1 MAKRPENATINS
13 LPYVASDMVGSNVMS
28 SLMILI
34 GVFFPSV
41 TGIMAG
47 SNRSGD
53 LADGAKSIPKGTF
66 SSRSPLIFHPAIDFF
81 IFN

>member
-1 MAKRPENATINS
+1 MTSGVKENRPESATRES
-13 LPYVASDMVGSNVMS
+13 LPYVTSDYVGSNVMS
-28 SLMILI
+28 SLMIMI

-53 LADGAKSIPKGTF
+53 LADGAKSIPKGKKMHF
-66 SSRSPLIFHPAIDFF
+66 
-81 IFN
+81 